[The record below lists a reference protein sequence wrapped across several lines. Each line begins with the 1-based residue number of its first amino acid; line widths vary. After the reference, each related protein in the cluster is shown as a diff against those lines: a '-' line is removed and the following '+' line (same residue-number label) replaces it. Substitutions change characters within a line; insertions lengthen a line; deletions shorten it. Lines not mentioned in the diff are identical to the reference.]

1 MGELQPVINWGVEH
15 RVPIKIGR
23 RSECK
28 CHISVTKG
36 SLKMYTVC
44 KCYDAF
50 VGWWHVENHLEGIPL
65 WSIFIV
71 MYRKQMATTSYHP
84 LLWLAC
90 CMKWNWSTATHD
102 IWDWKDAHL
111 IAHLPHQKQVKEKNH
126 LPSQRKWNCQKT
138 HGKISILP
146 PPILKFHGSEA
157 WQTRTKEWHQKV
169 GHGPKGRWFPM
180 PMRSVCAGCPQRCR
194 GSMVCSSLLDGSSSE
209 ELHCKFKLSSWTPFR
224 LNPIKSHWIR

>member
-169 GHGPKGRWFPM
+169 GPWPKR
-180 PMRSVCAGCPQRCR
+180 
-194 GSMVCSSLLDGSSSE
+194 SMVSDANEICMCRMSSTMQGLHGVQLFAGWLELRRVALQIQAIQLDPVSIESY
-209 ELHCKFKLSSWTPFR
+209 
-224 LNPIKSHWIR
+224 